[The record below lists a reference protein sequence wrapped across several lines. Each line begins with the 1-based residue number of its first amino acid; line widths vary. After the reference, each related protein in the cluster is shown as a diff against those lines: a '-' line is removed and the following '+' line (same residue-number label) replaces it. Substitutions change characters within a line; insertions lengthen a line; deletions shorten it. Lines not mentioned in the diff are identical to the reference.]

1 VIKWAEPGNLYFLLI
16 VPFIII
22 LLLFLYFIKRKAMR
36 KFADPGLVAG
46 LTSSFM
52 PKLAVLKSAL
62 MILGLL
68 FLIISLARPK
78 WGEKLQIYEGKGI
91 DIVVAMD
98 ASKSMLAQDIKPS
111 RLERARSDVAYILDN
126 IGTHQVGITAFA
138 GDCHVMCPLT
148 TDVDAAKL
156 FLDLVDPYAM
166 PRPGTNIEKAVSVS
180 ASLFNPKEDTYKA
193 LILFTDGD
201 NLEGDPGAAVDMA
214 ASQGIRIFTV
224 GVGSME
230 GAPVPEPA
238 ASGGVAYKKDRDGN
252 IVMSRL
258 AERLL
263 LVIAKATNGRY
274 FRTEGLYA
282 NRLIDELDR
291 MKKKDIGGGE
301 YVEFEERYQ
310 YFLVI
315 AFAFMFLGVA
325 LSDRRGRW
333 IQINRG

>member
-1 VIKWAEPGNLYFLLI
+1 MIKWAEPGYLYFLLI

-22 LLLFLYFIKRKAMR
+22 LLLFQYFAKKKAMR
-36 KFADPGLVAG
+36 KFADPGLVTS
-46 LTSSFM
+46 LTSTFI
-52 PKLAVLKSAL
+52 PKLAALKSAL
-62 MILGLL
+62 MVLGII

-78 WGEKLQIYEGKGI
+78 WGEKLQIYKGKGI
-91 DIVVAMD
+91 DIVIAMD
-98 ASKSMLAQDIKPS
+98 ASKSMLAQDIQPS
-111 RLERARSDVAYILDN
+111 RLERAKSDMAYILEN

-138 GDCHVMCPLT
+138 GECYVMCPLT

-156 FLDLVDPYAM
+156 FLDLIDPYAM

-193 LILFTDGD
+193 LILVTDGD
-201 NLEGDPGAAVDMA
+201 NLEGDPRIAVDLA
-214 ASQGIRIFTV
+214 SSQGIRIFVV
-224 GVGSME
+224 GVGSIE
-230 GAPVPEPA
+230 GAPVPESSS
-238 ASGGVAYKKDRDGN
+238 SGGVAYKKDKEGN

-274 FRTEGLYA
+274 FRTEGLYT
-282 NRLIDELDR
+282 NRIIDELDR

-310 YFLVI
+310 YFLLVS
-315 AFAFMFLGVA
+315 FVMMCLGVG

-333 IQINRG
+333 I